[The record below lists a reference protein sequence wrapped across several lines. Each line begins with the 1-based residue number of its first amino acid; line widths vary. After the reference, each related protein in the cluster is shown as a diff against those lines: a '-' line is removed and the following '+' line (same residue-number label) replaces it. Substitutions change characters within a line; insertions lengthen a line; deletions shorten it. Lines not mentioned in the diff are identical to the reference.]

1 MPISNLARGGS
12 EPTARLCLA
21 ARDFGEGPGISRDG
35 FGGGLAID
43 ELPFTAA
50 GDEAGFAQD
59 LEMVRDGG
67 GGHAAHGDDLAAS
80 HVGGCRDGLKNP
92 EAGLVGQGFGYLFHF
107 RTVHSAIRSVAESL
121 RLPPERTQVRQ

>member
-1 MPISNLARGGS
+1 MGMPISNLARGGS

-35 FGGGLAID
+35 
-43 ELPFTAA
+43 
-50 GDEAGFAQD
+50 
-59 LEMVRDGG
+59 V